1 CACATPSAAA
11 GLRCTAHSSAR
22 PRALGRP
29 AAGSGDTPPVPTRPG
44 PAVGPASDLFC
55 DHLPQDLLVER
66 QIGDELLQF
75 SILLAE
81 LTQLAHLGRAQVPE
95 LLLPAVVRLLA
106 DLVLPTKLRN
116 RHAALPLPED
126 VHHLLRRELARP
138 HRPVSFPGFGD
149 RTEALYASRRGSGK

>member
-1 CACATPSAAA
+1 
-11 GLRCTAHSSAR
+11 SAR

-29 AAGSGDTPPVPTRPG
+29 AAGSGDTPPAPTRPG

-55 DHLPQDLLVER
+55 DHLPQNLLVER
-66 QIGDELLQF
+66 QVGHQLLELA
-75 SILLAE
+75 ILLA
-81 LTQLAHLGRAQVPE
+81 QLAQLADLGRAQVPE
-95 LLLPAVVRLLA
+95 LLLPAVVGLLA
-106 DLVLPTKLRN
+106 DLLLTAELGD

-149 RTEALYASRRGSGK
+149 RTEALYASRRGSGKWVKTTAAPCSPGSPL